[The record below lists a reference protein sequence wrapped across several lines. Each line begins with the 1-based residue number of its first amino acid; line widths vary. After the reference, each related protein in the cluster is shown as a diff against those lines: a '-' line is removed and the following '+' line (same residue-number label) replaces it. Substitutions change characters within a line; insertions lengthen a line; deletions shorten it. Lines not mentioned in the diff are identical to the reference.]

1 MIRIVLHHQG
11 PAQLLT
17 EQGEDC
23 LKRLEAHGVHMKSLS
38 VAMDAG
44 GSTVYAELI
53 FERAE
58 LEIPEELI
66 AWRRLDVPTRE
77 QHPAASA
84 DDNQARG
91 EAPHGGG
98 EYEY

>member
-1 MIRIVLHHQG
+1 MIRIVLNYHG

-17 EQGEDC
+17 EQGEDG
-23 LKRLEAHGVHMKSLS
+23 LKLLEAHGVHMKSLS
-38 VAMDAG
+38 VAMDAA

-66 AWRRLDVPTRE
+66 AWRRLDAPVVARN
-77 QHPAASA
+77 PASSE

-91 EAPHGGG
+91 EAPHGGVDR
-98 EYEY
+98 